1 MNAYILV
8 LIAGLGAGAW
18 PLVMQRSGLSGPMV
32 AVVYSLCSL
41 AAALVLLLLSSAGKV
56 ASASQSPSWLP
67 AIIAG
72 LLAAMALLLL
82 STVVAKV
89 TADKLSLLYIVM
101 LLVQISVPILISI
114 VVNRGVSLKQ
124 GFGLAAALL
133 AALLLK

>member
-41 AAALVLLLLSSAGKV
+41 AAALVLLR
-56 ASASQSPSWLP
+56 
-67 AIIAG
+67 
-72 LLAAMALLLL
+72 
-82 STVVAKV
+82 TVVAKV

-101 LLVQISVPILISI
+101 LLVQISVPILIFI